1 MTTREGGVGV
11 EEGEYAKLSE
21 EQKKQIILLVKQK
34 LAEAEEKV
42 AEEKEKRLAMAMEQ
56 VRKLSV
62 EELSELGKEIGM
74 DKMMDGLEV
83 ENAKHLD
90 KLPPKVWEKI
100 LDELDE
106 NDLFPLAMSC
116 RYFRQKQK
124 ELVARTRQSGPES
137 AKPHLTLKTNLG
149 RTLLALCDGMP
160 ASPEYIRFCGVEPP
174 WYVEEGTEVGMK
186 KAAFTVLIAANRG
199 YLPLLKELYKAN
211 YKSGMIPPLVRN
223 AGESSSSQSSPLLC
237 FCF

>member
-21 EQKKQIILLVKQK
+21 EQKNLIILLVKQK
-34 LAEAEEKV
+34 LAEVKEEEAEEV
-42 AEEKEKRLAMAMEQ
+42 EKRTAKIMKLVE
-56 VRKLSV
+56 KLSV
-62 EELSELGKEIGM
+62 EEMLELGKEIVAGQ
-74 DKMMDGLEV
+74 EV
-83 ENAKHLD
+83 GNAKHLD
-90 KLPPKVWEKI
+90 KLPLKVWEKI

>member
-21 EQKKQIILLVKQK
+21 EQKKLIILLVKQK
-34 LAEAEEKV
+34 LAEVKEEEAEEV
-42 AEEKEKRLAMAMEQ
+42 EKRTAKIMKLVE
-56 VRKLSV
+56 KLSV
-62 EELSELGKEIGM
+62 EEMLELGKEIVAGQ
-74 DKMMDGLEV
+74 EV
-83 ENAKHLD
+83 GNAKHLD
-90 KLPPKVWEKI
+90 KLPLKVWEKI

-137 AKPHLTLKTNLG
+137 AKPHLTLKTNLA
-149 RTLLALCDGMP
+149 RTLSALCDGMP
-160 ASPEYIRFCGVEPP
+160 ASPEYIRFCSEV
-174 WYVEEGTEVGMK
+174 YVEKGPGDVWAK
-186 KAAFTVLIAANRG
+186 KAIYTCMMAANRG

-211 YKSGMIPPLVRN
+211 YKSGMIPPIARN
-223 AGESSSSQSSPLLC
+223 AGESSSSQSSLLLC
-237 FCF
+237 FHF

>member
-1 MTTREGGVGV
+1 M
-11 EEGEYAKLSE
+11 
-21 EQKKQIILLVKQK
+21 
-34 LAEAEEKV
+34 
-42 AEEKEKRLAMAMEQ
+42 EKRTAKIMKLVE
-56 VRKLSV
+56 KLSV
-62 EELSELGKEIGM
+62 EEMLELGKEIVAGQ
-74 DKMMDGLEV
+74 EV
-83 ENAKHLD
+83 GNAKHLD

>member
-1 MTTREGGVGV
+1 M
-11 EEGEYAKLSE
+11 
-21 EQKKQIILLVKQK
+21 
-34 LAEAEEKV
+34 
-42 AEEKEKRLAMAMEQ
+42 
-56 VRKLSV
+56 
-62 EELSELGKEIGM
+62 
-74 DKMMDGLEV
+74 
-83 ENAKHLD
+83 
-90 KLPPKVWEKI
+90 
-100 LDELDE
+100 
-106 NDLFPLAMSC
+106 
-116 RYFRQKQK
+116 
-124 ELVARTRQSGPES
+124 ARTRQSGPES